1 MIPYFSSKQEWKLF
15 NDYLKADW
23 RSITRICCLCI
34 NLICDVQKTSRQL
47 KMVGLICFN
56 LALWDYAMLNHITFI
71 GIYNHSKRRM
81 FFIPCPTKR
90 RNRKTNERKHNEAT
104 KRFQGNISVEGWMNK
119 CLECG
124 NLVGLIFSW
133 SIVC

>member
-15 NDYLKADW
+15 NDYLKAEW
-23 RSITRICCLCI
+23 RSITRICYLCI
-34 NLICDVQKTSRQL
+34 NLVCGAQKSSRQL
-47 KMVGLICFN
+47 GMVWLSYFN
-56 LALWDYAMLNHITFI
+56 LDLWDDVMLIHITFI
-71 GIYNHSKRRM
+71 GIYNH
-81 FFIPCPTKR
+81 PNTTKR
-90 RNRKTNERKHNEAT
+90 INRKTNERKHNEAK

-124 NLVGLIFSW
+124 KLVSLIFSW